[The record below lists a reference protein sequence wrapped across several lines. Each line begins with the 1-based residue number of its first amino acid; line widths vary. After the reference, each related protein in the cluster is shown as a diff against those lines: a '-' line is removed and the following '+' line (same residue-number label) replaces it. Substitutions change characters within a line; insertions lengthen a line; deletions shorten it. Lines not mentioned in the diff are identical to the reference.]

1 MAMEIEYR
9 FLLAAMPDLGDA
21 TPMAIVQGYLS
32 TDPDRTVR
40 VRRIGDEAKITI
52 KGRKVGAAAPEF
64 EYNIP
69 VEDAEKMLAFCG
81 ADNTINKDRYKWRGE
96 DGLIW
101 EVDRFKGRHE
111 GLYVAEL
118 EVPSA
123 DTSFLKPAWLK
134 AVDITTDMRFANAAL
149 TQIMRP
155 DLLSNIADVLNKKP
169 GL

>member
-9 FLLAAMPDLGDA
+9 FLLAAMPDLGDVKP
-21 TPMAIVQGYLS
+21 TPIVQGYLS

-40 VRRIGDEAKITI
+40 VRRIGDLAKLTV

-64 EYNIP
+64 EYEIP
-69 VEDAEKMLAFCG
+69 VDDAEGMLALCG
-81 ADNTINKDRYKWRGE
+81 ADDTISKDRYQWRGE
-96 DGLIW
+96 DGLVW
-101 EVDRFKGRHE
+101 EIDRFKGRHE

-118 EVPSA
+118 EVPA
-123 DTSFLKPAWLK
+123 LDTPFLKPAWLK

-149 TQIMRP
+149 TGIMRAE
-155 DLLSNIADVLNKKP
+155 LLSNIADVLKKP

>member
-21 TPMAIVQGYLS
+21 VPTSIVQGYLS

-40 VRRIGDEAKITI
+40 IRRIGDQAKLTV

-64 EYNIP
+64 EYDIP
-69 VEDAEKMLAFCG
+69 VPDAEKMLAFCG
-81 ADNTINKDRYKWRGE
+81 ADNTISKDRYVWNGE
-96 DGLIW
+96 DGLTW
-101 EVDRFKGRHE
+101 EVDRFKDRHE

-118 EVPSA
+118 EVPSL
-123 DTSFLKPAWLK
+123 DTPFLKPAWLK

-149 TQIMRP
+149 TKITRAE
-155 DLLSNIADVLNKKP
+155 LLANIADVLKKP